1 MIMFETLG
9 NENHRIEYDK
19 VKLQE
24 QYEVIETLAND
35 NKLKSNIDKFSMSYG
50 GAIDSINECLS
61 SYEELCTN
69 MNTLYE
75 STSRYIRK
83 AASNIINCE
92 EVTAVLAQN
101 D

>member
-1 MIMFETLG
+1 MFETLG
-9 NENHRIEYDK
+9 NEAHRIEYDK

-24 QYEVIETLAND
+24 KYEEIETLVNA
-35 NKLKSNIDKFSMSYG
+35 NKLRTNIDKFSTSYG
-50 GAIDSINECLS
+50 GAIDSINECLN

-69 MNTLYE
+69 MDTLYE

-92 EVTAVLAQN
+92 EVTALLAKN